1 MKINQIHNI
10 RQALLQWFYTNKR
23 DLPWR
28 DTRDPYL
35 IWVSEIM
42 LQQTKV
48 DTVIPYYNAF
58 VKQYP
63 TIDHL
68 AIAEEERVLK
78 LWEGLGYYSRAKNL
92 HRGVKE
98 VKEVYRGEVPNDKDT
113 LLKIP
118 GIGDYTAGAILSIA
132 FQQGEP
138 AIDGNV
144 LRVITR
150 IFRIFE
156 DISKVS
162 TKRKV
167 TDIVKELIPD
177 NDPSAFNQ
185 GLMELGALICTP
197 KSPKCESC
205 PILSSCESK
214 KNEEQLYLPI
224 KKKKKSIPNVYRISL
239 IMADHQ
245 HILLKKRPKEGLLA
259 DLWELPSIELEQKL
273 SSPLTKEEWQW
284 RVHDQIGKE
293 LRLGEKWGS
302 LEHTFS
308 HKKWLIEV
316 YYATFLTADFP
327 NENCN
332 DDRWTVVKYDKLKEL
347 TFPRVYQEIIKEFK
361 K

>member
-1 MKINQIHNI
+1 MKINQIHYI
-10 RQALLQWFYTNKR
+10 QQALLQWFYTNKR

-28 DTRDPYL
+28 DTGNPYL

-58 VKQYP
+58 VKEFP
-63 TIDHL
+63 TIDQL

-98 VKEVYRGEVPNDKDT
+98 VKEIYNGEVPKDKET

-167 TDIVKELIPD
+167 EGIVKELIPD

-197 KSPKCESC
+197 KSPKCEVC
-205 PILSSCESK
+205 PILNSCESK
-214 KNEEQLYLPI
+214 KYEEQLYLPI

-259 DLWELPSIELEQKL
+259 DLWELPSIELEEKL
-273 SSPLTKEEWQW
+273 APSLTKEEWQW
-284 RVHDQIGKE
+284 RVDEQFEKGI
-293 LRLGEKWGS
+293 RLEEKWGS

-316 YYATFLTADFP
+316 YYATFLTEDFALKYG
-327 NENCN
+327 NG
-332 DDRWTVVKYDKLKEL
+332 DRWTLVKHEKLKDL
-347 TFPRVYQEIIKEFK
+347 TFPRVYQEIIKEYK